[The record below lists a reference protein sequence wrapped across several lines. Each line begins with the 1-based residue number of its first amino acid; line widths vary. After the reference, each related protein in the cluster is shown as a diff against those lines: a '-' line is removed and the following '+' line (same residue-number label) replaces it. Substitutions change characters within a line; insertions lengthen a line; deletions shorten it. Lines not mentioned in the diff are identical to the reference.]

1 LKSLSHAKATAATE
15 VATGQRPIRLAIVHY
30 RDDAAAGGSL
40 RVGETLANHLDPKR
54 VETHLV
60 FAYGGPGPVTE
71 RTLAPA
77 HFLRSKGPT
86 DFAAWRYARRL
97 FADLCPDIIHYMDP
111 VVWLNLALSRT
122 PYIKII
128 HVHFNPVILLEERVE
143 DLMSII
149 KMIHVHGKPVFSHTP
164 KWYQRLLYRAIG
176 RTADATICITDGA
189 RQSVLRLGWA
199 RFDRCWTVYNA
210 VDNCSFTKMPSR
222 DEARRLLRLPRDTHV
237 LGMVCRLVGN
247 KGCLEALALLCH
259 LPDDWHLALCGDGP
273 LRQELETRSKS
284 SGLGGRVHFLGL
296 LHDVRPMYAAIDAYL
311 FLSHYES
318 FGLVLAEAM
327 AANVPIFGLGGG
339 GEYREPEY
347 PLVTSD
353 NAIFFNREQPGD
365 NVPFEQSLVLRQ
377 LAAAIEK
384 YGDNPETSD
393 EMARRARRWVQQK
406 FDAGLQAQQVSSLY
420 REILQ
425 TTRQ

>member
-1 LKSLSHAKATAATE
+1 
-15 VATGQRPIRLAIVHY
+15 V
-30 RDDAAAGGSL
+30 GGSL
-40 RVGETLANHLDPKR
+40 RVGETLANNLDPKR

-71 RTLAPA
+71 RTLVPT

-86 DFAAWRYARRL
+86 DFAGWRHARR
-97 FADLCPDIIHYMDP
+97 FFSDLCPDIIHYMDAI
-111 VVWLNLALSRT
+111 VWLNLAMLGT

-128 HVHFNPVILLEERVE
+128 HVHFKPAIVHEKRITDLLPN
-143 DLMSII
+143 I
-149 KMIHVHGKPVFSHTP
+149 KMIHVRGKPVFSHTP
-164 KWYQRLLYRAIG
+164 KWYQRLLSRAIG
-176 RTADATICITDGA
+176 RAADATICITDGA

-210 VDNCSFTKMPSR
+210 VDTCSFMKTPSR
-222 DEARRLLRLPRDTHV
+222 DEARRLLRLPRDTHL

-247 KGCLEALALLCH
+247 KGCLEALELLRH
-259 LPDDWHLALCGDGP
+259 LPDDWHLVLCGDGP
-273 LRQELETRSKS
+273 LRHELETRSTS

-296 LHDVRPMYAAIDAYL
+296 LQDVRPVYAAIDAYL
-311 FLSHYES
+311 FLSQYES
-318 FGLVLAEAM
+318 FGLTLAEAM
-327 AANVPIFGLGGG
+327 AANVPIFGLGGE

-347 PLVTSD
+347 PLVTAD
-353 NAIFFNREQPGD
+353 NSILFNREQSSD

-384 YGDNPETSD
+384 YGDNPETSG
-393 EMARRARRWVQQK
+393 EIVRRARRWVQQK